1 MLDIDLTPYIVT
13 DYVRLPNGKSH
24 AATRDT
30 GWLQIMLDGVRLGY
44 VTSTEPD
51 APISLLKQYSEPLK
65 ADIKSA
71 VEARLGGASNVN
83 EPPEQLPEA
92 DDDDTDM
99 E

>member
-1 MLDIDLTPYIVT
+1 MLDIDLSPYIVT

-24 AATRDT
+24 AVTRDT

-65 ADIKSA
+65 ADIAAA
-71 VEARLGGASNVN
+71 VKKKIGGESSIN
-83 EPPEQLPEA
+83 EPPPQAVDDEQ
-92 DDDDTDM
+92 DDTDQ